1 MPKRIYLAIATVI
14 TLMIVALSLT
24 WTTTP
29 IEAQILGTGWTGTFY
44 EGTVPGQ
51 GTILAQNVSFPLG
64 VCFNWFTGPPTQNAA
79 EQCRNGA
86 PIPNVPADNFSAIF
100 TSTQSFSP
108 GNTYI
113 FTVSVNDAVR
123 LIVNGA
129 VLIDQL
135 NQSPDGQRRTFTAT
149 VPINFSSATVVVEYA
164 EFTGEAFIQ
173 VQWGIPDSIT
183 TPVATVAPP
192 AVGAVVRVRGLAIR
206 TGPYLGASLIGVA
219 VPGTSYPILAR
230 NNDEGL
236 FVWYRITAGD
246 RTGWVS
252 GRYFQVTGNIDVIS
266 FTGSNFDNIDN
277 APDIGV
283 RGVTRAIMN
292 FRRRPSERAGLIGK
306 IPWGAE
312 VTIVGRTLQGGRN
325 FWLQVR
331 YDNKIGWIYAP
342 FIGISGGLI
351 DAVPVH

>member
-1 MPKRIYLAIATVI
+1 MRCSVRSFIS
-14 TLMIVALSLT
+14 LSLI
-24 WTTTP
+24 WTTSPT
-29 IEAQILGTGWTGTFY
+29 EAQVLGTGWTGTFY
-44 EGTVPGQ
+44 AGTIPGQ
-51 GTILAQNVSFPLG
+51 GTPLAQNVSFPG
-64 VCFNWFTGPPTQNAA
+64 GICFNWQNGPPTQNGT
-79 EQCRNGA
+79 EQCQNGA
-86 PIPNVPADNFSAIF
+86 TIPNVPADNFSAIF
-100 TSTQSFSP
+100 TTTQTFSVT
-108 GNTYI
+108 GNYTFTLKANDAIRLKVNNVTYI
-113 FTVSVNDAVR
+113 
-123 LIVNGA
+123 
-129 VLIDQL
+129 DQFV
-135 NQSPDGQRRTFTAT
+135 QVPDDNERTYAAS
-149 VPINFSSATVVVEYA
+149 VPITAGVATIIVVEYA
-164 EFTGEAFIQ
+164 EFVGAAKIQ
-173 VQWGIPDSIT
+173 VQWLVPSSGGTSPTAT
-183 TPVATVAPP
+183 TPPP
-192 AVGAVVRVRGLAIR
+192 ATGAVIRVRGLAIR

-219 VPGTSYPILAR
+219 VPNTSYPISAR

-252 GRYFQVTGNIDVIS
+252 GRYFQVTGNIEAVP
-266 FTGSNFDNIDN
+266 FNGTNFDNIDN

-292 FRRRPSERAGLIGK
+292 FRRRPSERSNLIGK